1 MSSKLTKAGAAS
13 LIVGAAVSTAVLSA
27 GPANAAQVASSQLAP
42 GAQVCAEQY
51 ANYQVRVEGL
61 ANKSLH
67 FRVFRNGFAIQSYPG
82 STAFASELRS
92 SWGNFPG
99 PGLLQGLRR
108 QQHRPE
114 QLGLGQHP
122 HRLRDLTTS
131 SRPTAVTTRSWRGSP
146 PLARDWLVAALDC
159 L

>member
-1 MSSKLTKAGAAS
+1 MSSKLTKAGVAS

-99 PGLLQGLRR
+99 AGYYKVCAVNN
-108 QQHRPE
+108 
-114 QLGLGQHP
+114 
-122 HRLRDLTTS
+122 TTTNNWAS
-131 SRPTAVTTRSWRGSP
+131 VSIRTDSEI
-146 PLARDWLVAALDC
+146 
-159 L
+159 